1 MGIEHNEE
9 KHIYNL
15 SWVLMSIM
23 TKNTGARSLLG
34 MSSQYLQL
42 TSSHSNLSLPNGK
55 TYINSFLVLIGMHLD
70 VVVE

>member
-1 MGIEHNEE
+1 MGIENNEE

-34 MSSQYLQL
+34 MSSQYLQF